1 MINSNFDQET
11 GNKIIED
18 GDDLV
23 AYGKPYIS
31 NPDLVE
37 RFENNLEL
45 AVWDQDTFYT
55 TVLKAIMII
64 QLPQIK
70 LLLIKQ

>member
-18 GDDLV
+18 GDADLV

-45 AVWDQDTFYT
+45 AAWDQDTFT
-55 TVLKAIMII
+55 LRC
-64 QLPQIK
+64 
-70 LLLIKQ
+70 